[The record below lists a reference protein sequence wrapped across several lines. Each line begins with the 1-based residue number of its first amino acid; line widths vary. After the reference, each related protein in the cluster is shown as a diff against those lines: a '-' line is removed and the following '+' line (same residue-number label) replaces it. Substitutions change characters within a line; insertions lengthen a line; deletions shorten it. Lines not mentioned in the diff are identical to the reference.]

1 MAYTTRKTVNRRRR
15 LNLNYVVPE
24 WTMDQGINLEIYK
37 LLIPKLVDQIAGR
50 NIKTSLEKHNQQ
62 RLRRKTGR
70 G

>member
-37 LLIPKLVDQIAGR
+37 L
-50 NIKTSLEKHNQQ
+50 
-62 RLRRKTGR
+62 
-70 G
+70 